1 MSDAANA
8 TTRNIMPKRAG
19 TPGPMDYRSGSGM
32 TYAEQLRR
40 ASWPTV
46 CDVPKIGQKSASMQL
61 PELREFKGFRDS
73 EHYLHPTKF
82 TAIAHSDH
90 LSYAKCND
98 ELDVLWNGDPAVKNA
113 HERLYLGSKVLQR
126 APRRSAQ
133 SLFEMAA
140 DVAFQCVEAEDA
152 VPLYT
157 KAIQQQSASNKVTNE
172 SLFAYEKRCAANA
185 ELGRYREAL
194 ADAEHI
200 LKWTT
205 EKGSA
210 LARVKAIK
218 GFMRRMENYEPG
230 YHHATTTL
238 ICLLRPREHRQLTQ
252 SRPST
257 YGGPM
262 EKASRFGRGM
272 TSSTSMGQILGWDT
286 NNDGRIDMDEFR
298 ERTTTLG
305 YTPKRKE
312 KSAFG
317 YQESGDIWH
326 ARSRLERCES
336 NDGASASESG
346 NPPCTAIHLQ
356 ALRMHTALRCPGT
369 HIYTCRWMI
378 YMHARVR
385 STAARGAVC
394 TLRCEI

>member
-1 MSDAANA
+1 MPAILHWRIDFLCAEISFVIFRSGAKTVPGRRKRAQHAARFGRRKEGAVQAQSVGAIMSDAAHA
-8 TTRNIMPKRAG
+8 ATRNIMPKRAG

-157 KAIQQQSASNKVTNE
+157 KAIQQQSASNKVTND

-218 GFMRRMENYEPG
+218 DFMRRMENYDPG

-298 ERTTTLG
+298 ERITTLG

-312 KSAFG
+312 KSVFG
-317 YQESGDIWH
+317 YQ
-326 ARSRLERCES
+326 
-336 NDGASASESG
+336 
-346 NPPCTAIHLQ
+346 
-356 ALRMHTALRCPGT
+356 
-369 HIYTCRWMI
+369 
-378 YMHARVR
+378 
-385 STAARGAVC
+385 
-394 TLRCEI
+394 